1 MRVVHAFSNSYEGEH
16 GMFRRLFGRAQD
28 APRSEEEAAREEAQV
43 AASLEKSRKGIFGR
57 IAQLFASDDPITDQ
71 LWDELEEALIQADVG
86 LETTQYLVNRTIDRV
101 NRYGVKKAREARDM
115 LKAEM
120 VRTFAEY
127 AGQKRPDAKPYVILV
142 VGVNGAG
149 KTTLIAKLAHRYK
162 NRFGKKVLLA
172 AGDTFRAAATE
183 QLETWAE
190 RAGVPCVSLGQGADA
205 AAVVYKAIDAALEQ
219 EVDILIVDTAGRLH
233 AKYNLMQEL
242 EKIRNIIARK
252 LPGAPHETILVIDA
266 TTGQNG
272 VLQAKAFL
280 KAAGVTDV
288 AITKMDGT
296 AKGGIAFA
304 IAQDIE
310 RPIRYIGTGEKL
322 DDLALF
328 DAQTFVDALFAE
340 SKP

>member
-1 MRVVHAFSNSYEGEH
+1 
-16 GMFRRLFGRAQD
+16 MFKRLFGRGQD
-28 APRSEEEAAREEAQV
+28 APRSEEEAQVEAQQV
-43 AASLEKSRKGIFGR
+43 VQSLEKSRQGIFGR
-57 IAQLFASDDPITDQ
+57 IAQMFQGDEPITDE
-71 LWDELEEALIQADVG
+71 LWDELEEALIQGDVG

-101 NRYGVKKAREARDM
+101 NRYGTKRASEARDM

-120 VRTFAEY
+120 VRVFQEQVPPPPAVTP
-127 AGQKRPDAKPYVILV
+127 RPYVVLV

-162 NRFGKKVLLA
+162 HRFGKRVLLA

-219 EVDILIVDTAGRLH
+219 DIDVLIVDTAGRLQ
-233 AKYNLMQEL
+233 AKFNLMQEL
-242 EKIRNIIARK
+242 EKVRTIIGRK
-252 LPGAPHETILVIDA
+252 LPGAPHEVILVIDA

-280 KAAGVTDV
+280 KSASVTDV
-288 AITKMDGT
+288 AVTKMDGT

-304 IAQDIE
+304 VAQDIA
-310 RPIRYIGTGEKL
+310 RPIRYLGTGEKL

-328 DAQTFVDALFAE
+328 DAQAFVDALFADTR
-340 SKP
+340 PQV

>member
-1 MRVVHAFSNSYEGEH
+1 
-16 GMFRRLFGRAQD
+16 MFRRLFGRGQD
-28 APRSEEEAAREEAQV
+28 APRDEQEAEQEEQQV
-43 AASLEKSRKGIFGR
+43 QQSLTKSRQGIFGQIGR
-57 IAQLFASDDPITDQ
+57 LFANDDPITEQ
-71 LWDELEEALIQADVG
+71 LFDDLEEALIMGDVG
-86 LETTQYLVNRTIDRV
+86 LETTQYLVNRTRDRV
-101 NRYGVKKAREARDM
+101 NRYGTKRAREAREM

-120 VRTFAEY
+120 VSVLQEH
-127 AGQKRPDAKPYVILV
+127 AGKQLPQAHPYVVLV

-162 NRFGKKVLLA
+162 RYGKQVLLA

-190 RAGVPCVSLGQGADA
+190 RVGVPIVGIGQGSDA

-219 EVDILIVDTAGRLH
+219 KSDILIIDTAGRLQ
-233 AKYNLMQEL
+233 AKFNLMQEL
-242 EKIRNIIARK
+242 EKVRTIIARK
-252 LPGAPHETILVIDA
+252 LPGAPHECILVIDA

-280 KAAGVTDV
+280 KSAEVTGVAV
-288 AITKMDGT
+288 TKMDGT

-310 RPIRYIGTGEKL
+310 RPIRYIGTGERME
-322 DDLALF
+322 DLAMF
-328 DAQTFVDALFAE
+328 DSHAFVDALFAE
-340 SKP
+340 K

>member
-1 MRVVHAFSNSYEGEH
+1 
-16 GMFRRLFGRAQD
+16 MFKRLFGRGQD
-28 APRSEEEAAREEAQV
+28 APRTEEEAQAEEQQV
-43 AASLEKSRKGIFGR
+43 SQSLEKSRQGIFGR
-57 IAQLFASDDPITDQ
+57 ISQLFQTDEPITEE
-71 LWDELEEALIQADVG
+71 LWDELEEALIQGDVG
-86 LETTQYLVNRTIDRV
+86 LETTLYLVNRTKDRV
-101 NRYGVKKAREARDM
+101 NRYGTKRASEARDM

-120 VRTFAEY
+120 VRVF
-127 AGQKRPDAKPYVILV
+127 QDQVRPAPASTPKPYVILV

-162 NRFGKKVLLA
+162 ERFGKRVLLA

-190 RAGVPCVSLGQGADA
+190 RAGVPCVSLGQGADS

-219 EVDILIVDTAGRLH
+219 DTEVLIIDTAGRLQ
-233 AKYNLMQEL
+233 AKFNLMQEL

-252 LPGAPHETILVIDA
+252 LPDAPHEVLLVIDA

-280 KAAGVTDV
+280 KSAGVTDV
-288 AITKMDGT
+288 AVTKMDGT

-310 RPIRYIGTGEKL
+310 RPIKYLGTGERL
-322 DDLALF
+322 GDLAMF
-328 DAQTFVDALFAE
+328 DAQSFVDALFA
-340 SKP
+340 

>member
-1 MRVVHAFSNSYEGEH
+1 
-16 GMFRRLFGRAQD
+16 MFKRLFGRRQD
-28 APRSEEEAAREEAQV
+28 APRTEEEAQREEEQV
-43 AASLEKSRKGIFGR
+43 VQSLEKSRQGVFGR
-57 IAQLFASDDPITDQ
+57 IAQMFQTDDPITDE
-71 LWDELEEALIQADVG
+71 LWDELEEALIQGDVG
-86 LETTQYLVNRTIDRV
+86 LETTQYLVNRTKDRV
-101 NRYGVKKAREARDM
+101 NRYGTKRAREARDM

-120 VRTFAEY
+120 VRVFQEQVKPAPAMT
-127 AGQKRPDAKPYVILV
+127 PKPYVVLV

-162 NRFGKKVLLA
+162 NRFGKRVLLA

-219 EVDILIVDTAGRLH
+219 DIDVLIVDTAGRLQ

-252 LPGAPHETILVIDA
+252 LPGAPHEVILVIDA

-280 KAAGVTDV
+280 KSAGVTDV
-288 AITKMDGT
+288 AVTKMDGT
-296 AKGGIAFA
+296 ARGGIAFA
-304 IAQDIE
+304 VAQDIE
-310 RPIRYIGTGEKL
+310 RPIRYLGTGEKL
-322 DDLALF
+322 DALALF
-328 DAQTFVDALFAE
+328 DAQAFVDALFGE
-340 SKP
+340 SQG